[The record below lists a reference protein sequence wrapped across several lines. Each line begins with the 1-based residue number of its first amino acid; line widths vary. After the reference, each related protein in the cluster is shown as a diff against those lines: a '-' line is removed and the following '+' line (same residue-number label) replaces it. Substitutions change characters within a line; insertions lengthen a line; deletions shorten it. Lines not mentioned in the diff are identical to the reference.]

1 LALYASLADKDV
13 RAPSKG
19 EIMIP
24 AAFDYIRVDTL
35 DQALTALAQNEDAKI
50 LAGGHSLIP
59 AMKLRL
65 TQPPLLIDI
74 ARIKDLSY
82 IREEDGQ
89 IRIGAMTTH
98 YQIESSDLLKKI
110 CPLLPECAAHIGDM
124 QVRNKGT
131 IGGSLAHSDPA
142 ADWPAAILALN
153 AELVA
158 VSKNGERTIK
168 ADDFFVDLLTTALEP
183 GEILRE
189 IRVNKNGA
197 RQAYAKMHHPASGFA
212 VVGVAA
218 SLIMNG
224 SNQCQSASIGITGVS
239 AKAYRASAVENAL
252 NGASLN
258 DDAIQ
263 SAAAHATEGEDV
275 NGDLFASADYRRH
288 LAEVYTR
295 RAIAAALKSVPSA

>member
-1 LALYASLADKDV
+1 
-13 RAPSKG
+13 
-19 EIMIP
+19 MIP
-24 AAFDYIRVDTL
+24 AQFEYARANTL
-35 DQALTALAQNEDAKI
+35 DEALSFLAQNEDAKI

-65 TQPPLLIDI
+65 AMPAMLVDI

-82 IREEDGQ
+82 ISEDGGH

-98 YQIESSDLLKKI
+98 YQIESSDLLKNI
-110 CPLLPECAAHIGDM
+110 CPLLPECASHIGDM

-142 ADWPAAILALN
+142 GDWPAAILALD

-158 VSKNGERTIK
+158 VSKGGERIIK
-168 ADDFFVDLLTTALEP
+168 ASDFFVDLLTTALQP

-189 IRVNKNGA
+189 IRINKSPG
-197 RQAYAKMHHPASGFA
+197 RTGYAYVKMAHPASGFA

-218 SLIMNG
+218 NLSFNG
-224 SNQCQSASIGITGVS
+224 GSECKSAGIGITGVS
-239 AKAYRASAVENAL
+239 SKAYRASSVETSLTGANLDDNA
-252 NGASLN
+252 
-258 DDAIQ
+258 I
-263 SAAAHATEGEDV
+263 AAASSHATDGIDV
-275 NGDLFASADYRRH
+275 NGDVFASEDYRRH
-288 LAEVYTR
+288 LAAVYTR